1 MKDFINEKLVATTS
15 EEIFADQVL
24 IGFLHLDKIAMKQV
38 LNEDKFHSGCC
49 LLPILWYF

>member
-24 IGFLHLDKIAMKQV
+24 IGFLHLDKIAIKQV
-38 LNEDKFHSGCC
+38 LWPVNLQFIY
-49 LLPILWYF
+49 LVTVTI